1 MLCAGPRSGPP
12 AWRNRTPKSREGRG
26 RSAAPESGPKGSPV
40 WATDGSKERW
50 GAEGSS
56 PAAEAW
62 GGAGRHSCTSFPLDQ
77 TQPSSKKHLPP
88 RAPGTSSQTPGS
100 SVHISYSI
108 KKPFFCSQRRFE
120 VKQVVQYQNSHCKH
134 FLTPPHPFALHPS
147 LGESQFLVGVPPPA
161 PDTHPTL
168 RAMGLLCLLWG
179 HLLSEEPACFRKSRV
194 PFLAANLNLAECG
207 FINTSP
213 AS

>member
-1 MLCAGPRSGPP
+1 MLWAGPRSGPP

-40 WATDGSKERW
+40 WGTDGSKERW

-62 GGAGRHSCTSFPLDQ
+62 GGAGRHSCTSFSLDQ

-100 SVHISYSI
+100 SVHISYLI
-108 KKPFFCSQRRFE
+108 KKPLPSTVRGDLRSSRLCSIKTATANAF
-120 VKQVVQYQNSHCKH
+120 SHH
-134 FLTPPHPFALHPS
+134 LI
-147 LGESQFLVGVPPPA
+147 
-161 PDTHPTL
+161 
-168 RAMGLLCLLWG
+168 LL
-179 HLLSEEPACFRKSRV
+179 PY
-194 PFLAANLNLAECG
+194 
-207 FINTSP
+207 IP
-213 AS
+213 ASGNLSS